1 MNRQSLDKRASS
13 IYSQPSPPEDEGLH
27 RTNTVRSEV
36 SSLTIRSSVDNDS
49 RSSPLVS
56 PISTH
61 FPESD
66 VQTRQE
72 RTKQEH
78 PFRSQLPRP
87 VPSETTADRP
97 TPSYRKPPTVAP
109 AVATEK
115 QETRWDSFS
124 GEPTDS
130 EKGKPASARP
140 GVAPAEVQ
148 YPHMPMTERAKQL
161 LGDFKE
167 RGQAKKPGWAKAPPP
182 VDDLEHPAYR
192 EPWKGASGRV
202 ALVDPVK
209 NTPAARLERLNI
221 PQRNISRTHALSNE
235 AARSYNSE
243 PPPTH
248 AFSPEQKVP
257 TVRAVGSQDSIKPV
271 VPLKLGSNSSSRVVS
286 PTTPMTTMSQQNN
299 SLQSPFKS
307 PQHTFLHT
315 VPESI
320 TKPMEHDLVESPTDN
335 EPLTPTTPTQA
346 NASTHQTRMDNLLP
360 AEPEENVSRFS
371 WTTYTATEPGSPTPP
386 TYDDTPVPPL
396 PSVQSPL
403 VIRKR
408 PIPSH
413 TGPSPYT
420 NSNAAISNASFVS
433 RKPVPLADRY
443 GTPSTEKELPQCPPE
458 AEASDK
464 ITTLEARLVDLAR
477 QKSNIEKIKA
487 NLNKELRRNA
497 ILYSASKRK
506 EVEAELKARDRE
518 MDEITQ
524 EEREIAMSLRRA
536 QKKIDR
542 EENREE
548 NTGLWIKRVT
558 S

>member
-1 MNRQSLDKRASS
+1 M
-13 IYSQPSPPEDEGLH
+13 
-27 RTNTVRSEV
+27 
-36 SSLTIRSSVDNDS
+36 
-49 RSSPLVS
+49 
-56 PISTH
+56 STH
-61 FPESD
+61 FPETD
-66 VQTRQE
+66 AHARQE

-97 TPSYRKPPTVAP
+97 TPSYRNPPTVASE
-109 AVATEK
+109 VATEKK
-115 QETRWDSFS
+115 QETRWDSYS

-161 LGDFKE
+161 LEDFKE
-167 RGQAKKPGWAKAPPP
+167 RGQAKKPGWGKAPPP

-202 ALVDPVK
+202 TLVDPVK
-209 NTPAARLERLNI
+209 NTPAARLQPLNI
-221 PQRNISRTHALSNE
+221 PQRNISRTHAISNE

-243 PPPTH
+243 PPPAH
-248 AFSPEQKVP
+248 ASSTEQKVP
-257 TVRAVGSQDSIKPV
+257 TVRAVTSQDSIKPV
-271 VPLKLGSNSSSRVVS
+271 VPLKLGSNSGSRVVS
-286 PTTPMTTMSQQNN
+286 PTTPMTAMSQQNN

-307 PQHTFLHT
+307 PQHTFLHAI
-315 VPESI
+315 PESI
-320 TKPMEHDLVESPTDN
+320 TKPVEHDLVESPTDN
-335 EPLTPTTPTQA
+335 EPLTPTTPTQT
-346 NASTHQTRMDNLLP
+346 NTSTHQTRMDNLLP
-360 AEPEENVSRFS
+360 AEPAEDASRFS
-371 WTTYTATEPGSPTPP
+371 WTTYTATEPGSPTQP
-386 TYDDTPVPPL
+386 TYDIPVPLL
-396 PSVQSPL
+396 PPVQPPF

-408 PIPSH
+408 LIQSH
-413 TGPSPYT
+413 ADPSPYT
-420 NSNAAISNASFVS
+420 NFNAAISNVSVVS
-433 RKPVPLADRY
+433 RKPVPVADRY

-464 ITTLEARLVDLAR
+464 ITILEARLDDLAR

-497 ILYSASKRK
+497 ILYSATKRK

-518 MDEITQ
+518 MDEITR
-524 EEREIAMSLRRA
+524 EEREIAMSLRRT